1 MRCVCESHVACLHFV
16 FYSGRLAVPQSRHGF
31 TGTPRSFFAP
41 HRDVLLSTEARREE
55 IRMTTMTKQFISF
68 AFVVAFSFLS
78 SKADIDSAQEQYDA
92 EGNLRGIVIHNP
104 TAAIGEG
111 EKQVKTPW
119 MIMTPDGKSAFA
131 NDFTKNAI
139 SVVSEDGTNYYAHL
153 ESEDGDRTKVIH
165 FTVNENG
172 IPSKNGDVIDTTE
185 SGEENNAEKMKIRK
199 LIGVNGGYLYFYPI
213 NEYSTSL
220 VYNPQTKDV
229 IEETVYNYSTDKEEP
244 ERKKYL
250 SLCKDNDGFFVL
262 CNSFEGNP
270 DDGSFIN
277 VTSLRQT
284 DGKNPILYL
293 KMYFKGLLPEESY
306 QTTFLDNV
314 YLGDLNGQLYVGK
327 QKQKTAEL
335 PGPVSGLSHNYYG
348 DVFATT
354 PATNAFYNVTRG
366 QYNVATDQ
374 NGNVKP
380 MIPKTKDGL
389 IKVIDNRHNGGKFLC
404 ITTKGAHAIDE

>member
-55 IRMTTMTKQFISF
+55 IRMTTMTKQFISS

-92 EGNLRGIVIHNP
+92 EWNLRGIVIHNP
-104 TAAIGEG
+104 TAAIDEG

-131 NDFTKNAI
+131 NDFTTNAI

-153 ESEDGDRTKVIH
+153 EGEDGDRTKVIH

-185 SGEENNAEKMKIRK
+185 SGEEYNAEKMKIRK
-199 LIGVNGGYLYFYPI
+199 LIGVNDGYLYFYPFGQFG
-213 NEYSTSL
+213 TSL
-220 VYNPQTKDV
+220 IYNPNPKEGEERVV
-229 IEETVYNYSTDKEEP
+229 IESTLNPKEWSSEP
-244 ERKKYL
+244 SQQKCMASFSNSRR
-250 SLCKDNDGFFVL
+250 VVAL
-262 CNSFEGNP
+262 CNIQCVNDEGNTVTNKYIKNFWGKDIYTEEANFP
-270 DDGSFIN
+270 NNFDNMLVSQGSVYTGDSDGIIRKN
-277 VTSLRQT
+277 
-284 DGKNPILYL
+284 GKKIV
-293 KMYFKGLLPEESY
+293 
-306 QTTFLDNV
+306 Q
-314 YLGDLNGQLYVGK
+314 
-327 QKQKTAEL
+327 L
-335 PGPVSGLSHNYYG
+335 PGRISSLSDSGAEI
-348 DVFATT
+348 FATT
-354 PATNAFYNVTRG
+354 PVTNAFYNLLC
-366 QYNVATDQ
+366 QDYNVLYGTSRKK
-374 NGNVKP
+374 N

-389 IKVIDNRHNGGKFLC
+389 IKVIDNRRNGGKFLC
-404 ITTKGAHAIDE
+404 ITTKGAHTIDE